1 MLIRMIRVKST
12 FRTLELCAVCLNQ
25 SSKQKIHFILLYIL
39 WSRCETRVAL
49 KHLKDI

>member
-12 FRTLELCAVCLNQ
+12 FRTLELCAVSLNQ
-25 SSKQKIHFILLYIL
+25 SSKQKILQYIL

-49 KHLKDI
+49 KHL